1 MGWELIVCVVVFI
14 VIGAVAKKYGMNRS
28 YTAGKH
34 MLKNSDGNREEN
46 KKKDFSDQNY
56 YDNKGIL
63 K

>member
-14 VIGAVAKKYGMNRS
+14 VIGAAAKKYGMNRS

-34 MLKNSDGNREEN
+34 MFKNSDSNLDEN
-46 KKKDFSDQNY
+46 KKEFSDQNY

-63 K
+63 D